1 MTIHSQSKQEPL
13 RIAHLADPQLGFGPG
28 GFDDDLEAFKTE
40 IRNVNSLRPDLVVI
54 AGDMV
59 NKMDSSSVA
68 RFKEAASAIEAPV
81 VYTPGNHDISEPC
94 TPRGLKKYREAFGP
108 DFSVHSL
115 AGGRTLISFNSLLL
129 RGGPDDEMDKAA
141 TTLREALSKA
151 HCEGSAVILL
161 CHVPPFAKDVDE
173 DDAYYNLPKAIRRPL
188 LECAA
193 NAGTFLWLCGHT
205 HKTHR
210 NDYEGIAIL
219 NPENTSCNFDRRP
232 RGFRMLTISDDNSFS
247 WEFVPNEN

>member
-1 MTIHSQSKQEPL
+1 MHPQTSDYITL

-28 GFDDDLEAFKTE
+28 GFDDDLAAFTTE
-40 IRNVNSLRPDLVVI
+40 IKNVNSLRPDLVVI

-59 NKMDSSSVA
+59 NRMDSTSVA
-68 RFKEAASAIEAPV
+68 RFKEAAATIEAPV

-94 TPRGLKKYREAFGP
+94 SPRGLKKYRDAFGP
-108 DFSVHSL
+108 DFSVHRL

-129 RGGPDDEMDKAA
+129 RGGPADERKNVAA
-141 TTLREALSKA
+141 TLRRALSEA
-151 HCEGSAVILL
+151 HGEGSAVILL

-173 DDAYYNLPKAIRRPL
+173 DDAYYNLPKTIRRPL

-193 NAGTFLWLCGHT
+193 DAGTFLWLCGHT

-210 NDYEGIAIL
+210 NDFEGIAVL

-232 RGFRMLTISDDNSFS
+232 RGFRLLTIAPDNSFT
-247 WEFVPNEN
+247 WEFVGND